1 MKASLIKNK
10 PPSERKPSPE
20 RLQKMQP
27 PNNQPAWEFLIV
39 CKDAQVHR
47 VLAGAVHAVGGISHY
62 FSDSAS
68 ALTYV
73 TRRKLDGIFID
84 TRTEGALSLVGNV
97 RRGGSNRFAVIFACV
112 SEDQEVSRLLNAG
125 VNFVLHKPLDSRE
138 IEVVLTGA
146 SQMIETERRRY
157 MRHPLAV
164 PVVLKAADMEYKA
177 VTVNISRGGM
187 AVRCSDTFTPG
198 SAVHYIL
205 KLPRTAEV
213 LGRGQ
218 VAWSNTQSQMGIR
231 FYLMGDQDKETLWTW
246 MERA

>member
-1 MKASLIKNK
+1 
-10 PPSERKPSPE
+10 
-20 RLQKMQP
+20 MQP

-47 VLAGAVHAVGGISHY
+47 ILAGAVHAVGGISHY
-62 FSDSAS
+62 FSDSAP

-84 TRTEGALSLVGNV
+84 TRTEGALGLVGNV
-97 RRGGSNRFAVIFACV
+97 RRGGANRFAVIFACV

-125 VNFVLHKPLDSRE
+125 VNFVLHKPLDSLE
-138 IEVVLTGA
+138 IEAVLRGA
-146 SQMIETERRRY
+146 SHMIENERRRY

-198 SAVHYIL
+198 SAVHYVL
-205 KLPRTAEV
+205 KLPRTEEV

-218 VAWSNTQSQMGIR
+218 VAWSNTQSLMGIR
-231 FYLMGDQDKETLWTW
+231 FYLMGDQDKKTLWTW
-246 MERA
+246 MERD